1 MRNNYQAAA
10 IDLPAY
16 QRTDKPFPTD
26 GDDQDY
32 LYSDL
37 GDNLDHKAVR
47 TLDAPLAADTPL
59 TMRANWDIEEGWD
72 YAYLDAKVG
81 DSWKH
86 VDTSASSHESP
97 NGQNFGNGITGTSA
111 GWKSVTG
118 TLPAGTTAYRLRY
131 WTDGAAG
138 GNGIAVGD
146 IQVGSTHDDMSD
158 TSNFELG
165 GWRKVT
171 GGSFT
176 DTYHHW
182 YLAENRAPV
191 LQDRSLCGAYQFTT
205 SSWVEKHCYAK
216 GIVVWYRNE
225 GVRDNNTYFH
235 PGQGEILPVDS
246 HPDRLI
252 TPDGKFLWGGRWQA
266 WDAPF
271 SLDRQE
277 ITLIQDGVGSKT
289 YTAEPV
295 TTFWDSSP
303 TAYYRDN
310 LKYNSV
316 KTAGSG
322 VRLRILDVNEDR
334 SVYTVQVDKK

>member
-1 MRNNYQAAA
+1 MRNDYQATA
-10 IDLPAY
+10 INLPAY
-16 QRTDKPFPTD
+16 QRTETPFGTD
-26 GDDQDY
+26 GADPDY
-32 LYSDL
+32 LYSGK
-37 GDNLDHKAVR
+37 GDNLDRKAVR
-47 TLDAPLAADTPL
+47 TLEAPLGADTPV
-59 TMRANWDIEEGWD
+59 TVRADYDIEEGWD

-86 VDTSASSHESP
+86 IDTSVSSHESP
-97 NGQNFGNGITGTSA
+97 NGQNFGNGITGTSK
-111 GWKSVTG
+111 GWTTITG
-118 TLPAGTTAYRLRY
+118 TFPAGTTAYRLRY

-138 GNGIAVGD
+138 GEGLAVGD
-146 IQVGSTHDDMSD
+146 VQFGSTTDTMSD
-158 TSNFELG
+158 TSKFQLG
-165 GWRKVT
+165 DWRKVT

-182 YLAENRAPV
+182 YLAENRSPV

-205 SSWVEKHCYAK
+205 STWVEKHCYAK

-235 PGQGEILPVDS
+235 PGAGEILPVDS
-246 HPDRLI
+246 HPDRMI
-252 TPDGKFLWGGRWQA
+252 TPDNAHVWSGRWQA

-271 SLDRQE
+271 SLDRQQ
-277 ITLIQDGVGSKT
+277 ITLIQNGVGSKT
-289 YTAEPV
+289 YTSEPV

-310 LKYNSV
+310 LRYNSV

-322 VRLRILDVNEDR
+322 VRLRVLDANADR

>member
-1 MRNNYQAAA
+1 MKHQMPFTAVTPARVPTYAR
-10 IDLPAY
+10 LPE
-16 QRTDKPFPTD
+16 R
-26 GDDQDY
+26 
-32 LYSDL
+32 
-37 GDNLDHKAVR
+37 
-47 TLDAPLAADTPL
+47 
-59 TMRANWDIEEGWD
+59 
-72 YAYLDAKVG
+72 VG
-81 DSWKH
+81 DVK
-86 VDTSASSHESP
+86 
-97 NGQNFGNGITGTSA
+97 F
-111 GWKSVTG
+111 
-118 TLPAGTTAYRLRY
+118 
-131 WTDGAAG
+131 
-138 GNGIAVGD
+138 
-146 IQVGSTHDDMSD
+146 GSTDDTMSD
-158 TSNFELG
+158 TSKFTQLG
-165 GWRKVT
+165 EWRKVT

-205 SSWVEKHCYAK
+205 STWVEKHCYAK

-246 HPDRLI
+246 HPDRMI
-252 TPDGKFLWGGRWQA
+252 TPDGKFLWSGRWQA

-271 SLDRQE
+271 SLDRQQ
-277 ITLIQDGVGSKT
+277 ITLIQNGVGSKT

-303 TAYYRDN
+303 TAYYRTN
-310 LKYNSV
+310 LPYNSV

-322 VRLRILDVNEDR
+322 VRLRVLDANADR